1 MLLATLLLL
10 PSLAQ
15 VTEYTSRAAFDAAVG
30 AQQCADFTAYSN
42 GTVITNQY
50 ASIGMTF
57 TQGNDTVLV
66 SGAFVVDGVGINCG
80 GDMEIVFSGPQSAIG
95 CDFPGA
101 LKISIYNGA
110 TLIWS
115 STNFAGSG
123 SGFFAGLVS
132 SVSFNRAVI
141 TDWVDGAAYVDNV
154 CIAGGGFSLSK
165 SGACP
170 GPMTL
175 ATAGGTPNT
184 PVALV
189 YGLPGSTTKP
199 SGVCAGTTVA
209 IANPTLAA
217 VIGANGA
224 GVATLTFNAPAG
236 ACGRTVQAVDLGACT
251 TSNTITL

>member
-30 AQQCADFTAYSN
+30 GQQCADFTAYAN
-42 GTVITNQY
+42 GTQITNQY
-50 ASIGMTF
+50 AAIGMTF
-57 TQGNDTVLV
+57 TQGNDTVFV
-66 SGAFVVDGVGINCG
+66 SSAFVTDNVGVNCN
-80 GDMEIVFSGPQSAIG
+80 GDMEITFSSPQSAIG

-101 LKISIYNGA
+101 LKIEIYNGA

-132 SVSFNRAVI
+132 TTSFNRAVI
-141 TDWVDGAAYVDNV
+141 SDWVDGFAYVDNV
-154 CIAGGGFSLSK
+154 CIAGGGFALSK
-165 SGACP
+165 SGSCP

-175 ATAGGTPNT
+175 ATAGGTANSA
-184 PVALV
+184 VALL

-199 SGVCAGTTVA
+199 SGTCAGTTVGL
-209 IANPTLAA
+209 ANPTLAA
-217 VIGANGA
+217 VIGSNGA
-224 GVATLTFNAPAG
+224 GAASLTFNAPAG
-236 ACGRTVQAVDLGACT
+236 ACGRSVQAVDIGSCT
-251 TSNTITL
+251 PSNVIVL